1 MPPPI
6 FSFSLLGNPI
16 LIKKGQQ
23 LHVCQKK
30 GACRARP
37 MPAQQKRHQT
47 AHTNDLGVAEHE
59 AEKPT
64 FCALINLVLF
74 WVFDPV
80 SWKIGW
86 RGEGGAET
94 KGKKPQ
100 AVTEKNAE
108 APPREETGRQD
119 ELLSCI
125 VPSGK
130 KLGEVIPNQRKR
142 VCFKSSSKRV
152 PEGR

>member
-16 LIKKGQQ
+16 PIKKGQQ

-30 GACRARP
+30 GAYRARP

-86 RGEGGAET
+86 GRGGGR
-94 KGKKPQ
+94 G
-100 AVTEKNAE
+100 
-108 APPREETGRQD
+108 GR
-119 ELLSCI
+119 
-125 VPSGK
+125 
-130 KLGEVIPNQRKR
+130 NQRQKAT
-142 VCFKSSSKRV
+142 SSY
-152 PEGR
+152 